1 MGEIMNTEEIQT
13 TVISV
18 LNDITQD
25 WEMDNEQE
33 ISGDT
38 GLIGDLAFESI
49 DIVQLAVSL
58 ERKFGQEGLPF
69 EQLFMR
75 DGDYVEELKVS
86 EVVNFL
92 SKNIA

>member
-1 MGEIMNTEEIQT
+1 MNTEEIQT

-25 WEMDNEQE
+25 WELDGEQQ
-33 ISGDT
+33 IGGDT

-69 EQLFMR
+69 EQLFMK